1 MIPRKPTVVFFQ
13 EETWQ
18 NMMQRDVKRNEDL
31 RQWVLIYQLEVLVTM
46 QRVVLLRELQKREH
60 REAHQL
66 PVPKVHP

>member
-1 MIPRKPTVVFFQ
+1 MT
-13 EETWQ
+13 
-18 NMMQRDVKRNEDL
+18 QRDVKRNEDL

-46 QRVVLLRELQKREH
+46 QRVVLLRELQKQEH